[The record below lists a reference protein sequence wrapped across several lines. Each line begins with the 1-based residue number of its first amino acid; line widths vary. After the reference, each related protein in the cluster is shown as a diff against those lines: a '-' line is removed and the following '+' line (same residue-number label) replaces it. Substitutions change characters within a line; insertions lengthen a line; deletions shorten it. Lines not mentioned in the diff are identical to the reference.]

1 MIKKYF
7 FTASWCPNCQIVKPI
22 IKELKDVEIIDA
34 EQRQDLVD
42 KFSIMSLPVYIV
54 VDGDDFDAMSG
65 AKPRKIIE
73 DFYNINKIGGNKN
86 VKL

>member
-1 MIKKYF
+1 MVNKYF

-22 IKELKDVEIIDA
+22 IEELDVEIIDA
-34 EQRQDLVD
+34 EKRQDLID
-42 KFSIMSLPVYIV
+42 KFSIMSLPSYV
-54 VDGDDFDAMSG
+54 VEGEETFKEMIG

-73 DFYNINKIGGNKN
+73 EFYNINKIGGNKN